1 MKKNDSVVFALW
13 CNRAV
18 MLAVVALV
26 PVMPVLLRWYNTV
39 RILSVQ
45 QNTALLVGFYCC
57 APVVLLALWQLE
69 KLLRNIRRE
78 QVFIWENVRYIRR
91 VGICC
96 AVVSAL
102 CLAAAFFYPPLVFLA
117 VIMAF
122 LWPVLNVVRQVL
134 RAAIEI
140 REENELT
147 I

>member
-102 CLAAAFFYPPLVFLA
+102 CLAAAFFYPPLVFLT